1 MQKTLSS
8 QKMSESSTALTVQY
22 DNSITRAGYYS
33 TDLDWELYEAD
44 RIYALNLQQEQI
56 DDIWNREATAWYN
69 VRPEIIPPQPSKR
82 GILSF
87 EERQLLKRMYG
98 RVESTTRQPPKG
110 QGKSG
115 LRLGEIERDAI
126 VSQRKGGLLRRMCEQ
141 VGLRF
146 GEI

>member
-56 DDIWNREATAWYN
+56 DDIWN
-69 VRPEIIPPQPSKR
+69 
-82 GILSF
+82 
-87 EERQLLKRMYG
+87 
-98 RVESTTRQPPKG
+98 
-110 QGKSG
+110 
-115 LRLGEIERDAI
+115 
-126 VSQRKGGLLRRMCEQ
+126 
-141 VGLRF
+141 
-146 GEI
+146 